1 MTGVPE
7 PLLLVDGS
15 LVEAG
20 GRVVARVRGLVLDS
34 PGVYLL
40 VGPNGS
46 GKTSLLSAIA
56 GRRGYR
62 LRGGAALYMGEPLDG
77 MGLAERARSGLVYAY
92 QSPPP
97 LRGVTLRVLEEEVR
111 RALGGASPA
120 ASRVAEL
127 LGIEGLRDKELAAM
141 SGGERRRA
149 ELYLAALQSPRVA
162 LLDEPDSGVDVDWAK
177 AMAEAITVLAER
189 QRAAV
194 LLVSHTT
201 GFMTCLAAGARRVFL
216 AHDGAVEPLPL
227 EPLEAVRLLERRG
240 FNALREAAERA
251 RGAAR

>member
-1 MTGVPE
+1 MPV
-7 PLLLVDGS
+7 PLLHVDGS

-20 GRVVARVRGLVLDS
+20 GRPVARVRGLVLDA
-34 PGVYLL
+34 PGVYFL

-46 GKTSLLSAIA
+46 GKTSLLSALA

-62 LRGGAALYMGEPLDG
+62 LRGGTALYMGAELGG
-77 MGLAERARSGLVYAY
+77 MGLLERARRGLVYAY

-111 RALGGASPA
+111 RAIGGGAA
-120 ASRVAEL
+120 AAEELAEL
-127 LGIEGLRDKELAAM
+127 LGVEELRGKELAAM

-177 AMAEAITVLAER
+177 AMAEAVALLAEK
-189 QRAAV
+189 QGAAV

-201 GFMTCLAAGARRVFL
+201 GFMACLAAEARSVFL
-216 AHDGAVEPLPL
+216 AHSGLVEPLPL
-227 EPLEAVRLLERRG
+227 DPLEAVKLLEARG
-240 FNALREAAERA
+240 FNALREAVERDG
-251 RGAAR
+251 GAAQ

>member
-1 MTGVPE
+1 MAH
-7 PLLLVDGS
+7 PLLVVDGS

-20 GRVVARVRGLVLDS
+20 GRPVAGVRGLVLEG

-46 GKTSLLSAIA
+46 GKTSLLSALA

-62 LRGGAALYMGEPLDG
+62 LRGGTALYMGEPLEG
-77 MGLAERARSGLVYAY
+77 MGLLERARRGLVYAY

-97 LRGVTLRVLEEEVR
+97 LRGVTLRVLEEEVKR
-111 RALGGASPA
+111 IAGGASPV

-127 LGIEGLRDKELAAM
+127 LGIEGLRGKELASM

-177 AMAEAITVLAER
+177 AMAEAVTVLAEK
-189 QRAAV
+189 QGAAV

-201 GFMTCLAAGARRVFL
+201 GFMACLAAEARRVFL
-216 AHDGAVEPLPL
+216 AHDGRVEPLPL
-227 EPLEAVRLLERRG
+227 EPLEAVKLLEHRG
-240 FNALREAAERA
+240 FNALRRAAEEA
-251 RGAAR
+251 GGAAQ